1 MLNFL
6 HINRFN
12 FLHIHLFNF
21 LRIQPYTPAH
31 GRAGPPAEPAPL
43 LRRRSAAGWVEHRR
57 ASLGWFG
64 RCFSCLSVFLRGV
77 CLFVGGDFVQ
87 PFAKFVK
94 KEMRRKCVR
103 ARGWVR
109 IGARRAETQRGV
121 W

>member
-1 MLNFL
+1 M
-6 HINRFN
+6 
-12 FLHIHLFNF
+12 
-21 LRIQPYTPAH
+21 
-31 GRAGPPAEPAPL
+31 
-43 LRRRSAAGWVEHRR
+43 
-57 ASLGWFG
+57 
-64 RCFSCLSVFLRGV
+64 
-77 CLFVGGDFVQ
+77 FVGGDFVQ